1 MPSSST
7 TTLLALYISQLWQ
20 IVTPKTYHAFLDADG
35 TVHSLSP
42 PGSDSECN
50 EAVVASQY
58 ECYGSE
64 NATLLVRAPDGQSE
78 LKTFEVP
85 PLPSQPEAYSY
96 ATEEAFLVL
105 PARCAL
111 ELGLTPN
118 VGDSDNLIE
127 HWMGRMSELPGST
140 EALYDNVRY
149 AIMMAASGYA
159 VIVPDSFASSTLGL
173 RYKAPVANLSAHLRQ
188 LNSQK
193 PTMSYWCDNNV
204 YLQNST
210 CPASMMKE
218 SANSTLPSYPL
229 CYSSN
234 ADAIASH
241 LTDWLQY
248 YERVHRLRR
257 LELNYLVEHIPLYI
271 EKSPKVFLAGESEGA
286 VSAARYHHPNLDLLL
301 QTGGRIILQY
311 SCEWS
316 YFLSCSSHADIGGCQ
331 TNTST
336 PVLNLISRSDPFFS
350 AANGSVAYDVRH
362 SSRGLLG
369 FGDRCLT
376 GNCFA
381 KFRKKGFKYFL
392 VATLNA
398 QKDHGLTLK
407 MANFVRFVINAF
419 LAAPREIAQ
428 SASSLASSCS
438 SSHRNGSQLFLEAC
452 DELGLEQGNETM
464 QLPPADQ
471 TECAKNQ
478 TQPLLRYLFLGER
491 ELCARV
497 A

>member
-140 EALYDNVRY
+140 EALMSCACGWIIFVHGSGGFTYDNVRY

-173 RYKAPVANLSAHLRQ
+173 RYKAPVANLSAHL
-188 LNSQK
+188 
-193 PTMSYWCDNNV
+193 T
-204 YLQNST
+204 
-210 CPASMMKE
+210 
-218 SANSTLPSYPL
+218 SAEFT
-229 CYSSN
+229 
-234 ADAIASH
+234 
-241 LTDWLQY
+241 
-248 YERVHRLRR
+248 E
-257 LELNYLVEHIPLYI
+257 
-271 EKSPKVFLAGESEGA
+271 
-286 VSAARYHHPNLDLLL
+286 
-301 QTGGRIILQY
+301 
-311 SCEWS
+311 
-316 YFLSCSSHADIGGCQ
+316 
-331 TNTST
+331 
-336 PVLNLISRSDPFFS
+336 
-350 AANGSVAYDVRH
+350 AYDVLVRQQ
-362 SSRGLLG
+362 
-369 FGDRCLT
+369 CV
-376 GNCFA
+376 FA
-381 KFRKKGFKYFL
+381 KFYMSGIDDERVGQFNIAIL
-392 VATLNA
+392 PTLLLF
-398 QKDHGLTLK
+398 QCRRYRL
-407 MANFVRFVINAF
+407 
-419 LAAPREIAQ
+419 
-428 SASSLASSCS
+428 SL
-438 SSHRNGSQLFLEAC
+438 
-452 DELGLEQGNETM
+452 D
-464 QLPPADQ
+464 
-471 TECAKNQ
+471 
-478 TQPLLRYLFLGER
+478 
-491 ELCARV
+491 
-497 A
+497 